1 MDIFDTGN
9 SSNCYREDAED
20 TFLYK
25 SWGVRFVSGLSCA
38 GSILGSTLIILSYI
52 CFRRL
57 RTKVRKIL
65 FHLSVADFG
74 VATANLIGAVVY
86 FDHYYHPVCDSSG
99 HVINIRTPTAAIQ
112 HLCTAQAFFALYFTI
127 TSILWTMSLAGYLYF
142 VLVHHGTQHAKM
154 FLMFSYIFCYGMPL
168 LTSLWPALTERLG
181 YSPYNSAGW
190 CTAILVDPETGKR
203 DIFMGVLGYDL
214 WIYLALVLVT
224 VLYVAMKTFLRE
236 EVRPCECVSKCS

>member
-9 SSNCYREDAED
+9 SSNCYRDD
-20 TFLYK
+20 VSGSSFLYK
-25 SWGVRFVSGLSCA
+25 NWLVRFASGLSCA
-38 GSILGSTLIILSYI
+38 GSIVGSSLIILAYI

-57 RTKVRKIL
+57 RTKVREIL

-86 FDHYYHPVCDSSG
+86 FDRFYTPVCNSYGDVVS
-99 HVINIRTPTAAIQ
+99 IRTPRAAIE

-127 TSILWTMSLAGYLYF
+127 SSILWTMSLAGYLYF
-142 VLVHHGTQHAKM
+142 VLVHHGTQHAKL

-168 LTSLWPALTERLG
+168 LTSLWPALTWRLG

-190 CTAILVDPETGKR
+190 CTVILVDPKTGSR
-203 DIFMGVLGYDL
+203 DIFMGVVGYDL

-236 EVRPCECVSKCS
+236 EVRV